1 LAPFLPCSC
10 EIFRGVDFGLRNLT
24 MKQMAWAVGAALSL
38 VLAGASPAVAADKVH
53 QQLMAEI
60 RMLQEQQQQLQQMLG
75 GLADTLKSV
84 TSKLDDQT
92 GANRKAFADQKLL
105 IDNVAEG
112 VRVLREKADDTN
124 VRLSTVSQELEAV
137 RQAITSMP
145 APTAPLGPGQSP
157 PPAGTEPGSAAA
169 PGTTGA
175 VNAPPPSAPPLISP
189 QRLFDNA
196 YSDYMAGQYDI
207 AINGFN
213 AFISSFPRS
222 DKADDAQLNIGNA
235 LYSAGKY
242 REAVDAFQK
251 VIANYPQAD
260 SVAIANYKLGLTYEA
275 LKQYDL
281 ARKAFETVVQK
292 YPTAYEAI
300 LAKQGLDRLKG
311 K

>member
-1 LAPFLPCSC
+1 
-10 EIFRGVDFGLRNLT
+10 
-24 MKQMAWAVGAALSL
+24 MKRTAWAVGAALSL
-38 VLAGASPAVAADKVH
+38 VVAGAAPAHAADKVH

-75 GLADTLKSV
+75 GLADTLKVV

-92 GANRKAFADQKLL
+92 GADRKAFADQKLL
-105 IDNVAEG
+105 IDSVAEG

-137 RQAITSMP
+137 RQALASIPSSTV
-145 APTAPLGPGQSP
+145 AAGPGQDP
-157 PPAGTEPGSAAA
+157 AA
-169 PGTTGA
+169 PGPEPGA
-175 VNAPPPSAPPLISP
+175 AQPGAATAPPVSSAGPAPLISP
-189 QRLFDNA
+189 QRMFDNA
-196 YSDYMAGQYDI
+196 YSDYTAGQYDL

-235 LYSAGKY
+235 YYSSPGGGRY
-242 REAVDAFQK
+242 REAVEAFQK
-251 VIANYPQAD
+251 VITNYAQSD
-260 SVAIANYKLGLTYEA
+260 SVPIAYYKMGLAYTE
-275 LKQYDL
+275 LRQLDL
-281 ARKAFETVVQK
+281 ARKAFETVIQK

-300 LAKQGLDRLKG
+300 LAKQRLDGLKG